1 MALAASERLLCNMMI
16 GAVNASPEPSLFVGN
31 TSARRVGKPDDV
43 SAFLVQNSLIFAK
56 QKGSHQAA
64 VDARSGSPE
73 PRKRSIDRCAA
84 AEAPAVALEA
94 ASRGCPHSPQPWA
107 PMTSISTTS
116 TSTDRCGN
124 QTSDAHAIDAM
135 LSS

>member
-1 MALAASERLLCNMMI
+1 MPICESNDVFWLT
-16 GAVNASPEPSLFVGN
+16 PS
-31 TSARRVGKPDDV
+31 AK
-43 SAFLVQNSLIFAK
+43 NSLIKTK

-64 VDARSGSPE
+64 VGRATAARSSDAVH
-73 PRKRSIDRCAA
+73 IDRCAA
-84 AEAPAVALEA
+84 AAAPAVALEA
-94 ASRGCPHSPQPWA
+94 ASRAAPHSPQPWA
-107 PMTSISTTS
+107 LMTSISTTS